1 MNIKERLTE
10 IFRNE
15 FENDSLEIS
24 NETKAD
30 DIPNWDSLAN
40 INLVVA
46 VEKEFKI
53 KFNSGDLQSLQNVGD
68 MMNLIQ
74 KKLTTS

>member
-1 MNIKERLTE
+1 MNIKERVTE

-15 FENDSLEIS
+15 FENERLEIS
-24 NETKAD
+24 EETKAD

-40 INLVVA
+40 INLLVA
-46 VEKEFKI
+46 MEKEFKV
-53 KFNSGDLQSLQNVGD
+53 KFNNGDLQGLRNVGD

-74 KKLTTS
+74 KKLTPS